1 MIATPSINTKR
12 MTLLIALLLAVVTG
26 WLTLS
31 YVRSVQSQNSYG
43 AQRTVYV
50 AAADIPARATITSDM
65 LQRVIRP
72 SATVESDAIANPTAA
87 IGQVA
92 LITIPAGGSVTE
104 SKLGRSADA
113 GLPVRL
119 TDGKRAVSIAI
130 DKVKGVSG
138 LIQPGDHVDV
148 IAVPMARALND
159 APPPAATILRGVRI
173 LAIGGSI
180 EYVSAT
186 PSPQEQS
193 SSTVT
198 LEVTPAQ
205 ADLLAMADENM
216 KLRLALRPPHEKAN
230 SQPTEALRFPSPP
243 VFNQTQSQPAP
254 RIAVAPPAN
263 APAHH
268 ASFPGSGIMII
279 DGDRVGYGHTSSD
292 SQGAGQ
298 P

>member
-12 MTLLIALLLAVVTG
+12 MTLMIALLLAVVTG

-31 YVRSVQSQNSYG
+31 YVRSVQSQNSFG
-43 AQRTVYV
+43 AERAVYV
-50 AAADIPARATITSDM
+50 AASDIPARATITADM
-65 LQRVIRP
+65 LQRVVRP
-72 SATVESDAIANPTAA
+72 TATIESDAIVNPGDA

-92 LITIPAGGSVTE
+92 LITIPAGGSVTN

-119 TDGKRAVSIAI
+119 ANGKRAVSIEI

-138 LIQPGDHVDV
+138 LIQPGDRVDV
-148 IAVPMARALND
+148 IAIPSAKALND
-159 APPPAATILRGVRI
+159 APPPAATILRGIRI
-173 LAIGGSI
+173 LAIGGSL

-198 LEVTPAQ
+198 LEVTPVQ

-216 KLRLALRPPHEKAN
+216 KLRLALRPPHEKLN
-230 SQPTEALRFPSPP
+230 SQPTEALRFALPQVQIQP
-243 VFNQTQSQPAP
+243 QPASAP
-254 RIAVAPPAN
+254 RLAAAPPAR
-263 APAHH
+263 AATPHV
-268 ASFPGSGIMII
+268 SFPGSGIMVI

-292 SQGAGQ
+292 SKSSEQ